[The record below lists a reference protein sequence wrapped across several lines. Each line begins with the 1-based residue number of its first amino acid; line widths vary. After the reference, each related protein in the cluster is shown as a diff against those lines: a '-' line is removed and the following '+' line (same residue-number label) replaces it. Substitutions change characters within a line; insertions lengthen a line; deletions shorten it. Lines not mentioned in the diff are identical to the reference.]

1 MTELFEIVFHF
12 SNFSFFFTVS
22 NPTPLN
28 QRGLPASFW
37 QIPQPNLNGANSSGG
52 SGGSGHHGGNT
63 WPEIYSDQLQQQAA
77 VLNQLGPE
85 WQYLSAQSA
94 HSGYASARSAAAH
107 YSNYSRFHQQ
117 PAFAAAASSHWAAA
131 SRLAASQ
138 VKGEWAAGDYQATAA
153 AALSSAAGL
162 HAAAGSPVGDIAY
175 PYGSAAASAAIQ
187 HYSNMTGKFCL
198 DSII

>member
-1 MTELFEIVFHF
+1 M
-12 SNFSFFFTVS
+12 
-22 NPTPLN
+22 N
-28 QRGLPASFW
+28 QRGLPPSFW
-37 QIPQPNLNGANSSGG
+37 QVPQPNLNGANSSGG
-52 SGGSGHHGGNT
+52 SHHGAGNAAT
-63 WPEIYSDQLQQQAA
+63 ATSVSCWPDIYSDQLQQQAA

-107 YSNYSRFHQQ
+107 YSNYSRFQQ
-117 PAFAAAASSHWAAA
+117 PAPASSYWAAA

-138 VKGEWAAGDYQATAA
+138 VKGEWGAGDYQATAAA

-162 HAAAGSPVGDIAY
+162 HAAGPAGDFTH

>member
-1 MTELFEIVFHF
+1 M
-12 SNFSFFFTVS
+12 
-22 NPTPLN
+22 N

-37 QIPQPNLNGANSSGG
+37 QVPQPNLNGANSG
-52 SGGSGHHGGNT
+52 SGSHHSGNT
-63 WPEIYSDQLQQQAA
+63 ATSVSCWPELYSDQLQQQAA

-94 HSGYASARSAAAH
+94 HSGYASARSAH
-107 YSNYSRFHQQ
+107 NSYYSRFQQ
-117 PAFAAAASSHWAAA
+117 PAFAAAATSHWAAA

-138 VKGEWAAGDYQATAA
+138 VKGEWGAGDYQATAA

-162 HAAAGSPVGDIAY
+162 HAAGPAGDFTH

>member
-1 MTELFEIVFHF
+1 M
-12 SNFSFFFTVS
+12 
-22 NPTPLN
+22 N

-37 QIPQPNLNGANSSGG
+37 QVPQPNLNGANSSGG
-52 SGGSGHHGGNT
+52 GHHGGNPASAT
-63 WPEIYSDQLQQQAA
+63 SVSCWPEIYSDQLQQQAA

-94 HSGYASARSAAAH
+94 HTGYASAVNRSAAAH
-107 YSNYSRFHQQ
+107 YSNYSRFQQ
-117 PAFAAAASSHWAAA
+117 PAPAAAASSYWAAA
-131 SRLAASQ
+131 SARLAASQ
-138 VKGEWAAGDYQATAA
+138 VKGEWGAGDYQATA

-162 HAAAGSPVGDIAY
+162 HAAGGPASDFTH

>member
-1 MTELFEIVFHF
+1 M
-12 SNFSFFFTVS
+12 
-22 NPTPLN
+22 
-28 QRGLPASFW
+28 
-37 QIPQPNLNGANSSGG
+37 
-52 SGGSGHHGGNT
+52 
-63 WPEIYSDQLQQQAA
+63 
-77 VLNQLGPE
+77 LNQLGPE

-153 AALSSAAGL
+153 AALLADGR
-162 HAAAGSPVGDIAY
+162 HCRP
-175 PYGSAAASAAIQ
+175 
-187 HYSNMTGKFCL
+187 
-198 DSII
+198 